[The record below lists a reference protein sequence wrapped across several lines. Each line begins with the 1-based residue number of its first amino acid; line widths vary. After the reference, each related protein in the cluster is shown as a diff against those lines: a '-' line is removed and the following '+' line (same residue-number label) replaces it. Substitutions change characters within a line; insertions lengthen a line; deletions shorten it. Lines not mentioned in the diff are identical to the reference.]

1 MKMSIEGYRGER
13 KGRGSRGREVVSCR
27 SASGLE
33 RKWSRGRG
41 EKNVGPFSA
50 VREPRYRLLETLF
63 WWGEG
68 GRK

>member
-1 MKMSIEGYRGER
+1 M
-13 KGRGSRGREVVSCR
+13 VSCR

-50 VREPRYRLLETLF
+50 VRAKIQALRNTVLVGGG
-63 WWGEG
+63 GEEMMA
-68 GRK
+68 